1 MEMATRKSQF
11 KARSASAERIHVPAK
26 DEEISGELRVSK
38 EPLTPVGNPPP
49 AVTVRE
55 ESTRVMRRGD
65 EPGGKSRILKL
76 ASIAQYRAKRRIT
89 TGQKRLAKELLTAVE
104 CSEFGI

>member
-1 MEMATRKSQF
+1 
-11 KARSASAERIHVPAK
+11 VPVR
-26 DEEISGELRVSK
+26 DEEKPGQLRVSK

-76 ASIAQYRAKRRIT
+76 ASIAQYRAKRIT
-89 TGQKRLAKELLTAVE
+89 TRQKRLAKELLTAVE
-104 CSEFGI
+104 YPEFCM

>member
-1 MEMATRKSQF
+1 MS
-11 KARSASAERIHVPAK
+11 AK
-26 DEEISGELRVSK
+26 DDEISGQLQVSK
-38 EPLTPVGNPPP
+38 EPLTPRGNPTPT
-49 AVTVRE
+49 ATVRE

-76 ASIAQYRAKRRIT
+76 ASIALYRAKRRIT

-104 CSEFGI
+104 CPEFCM